1 MNTHY
6 KVIYLPLAVSDL
18 RNIVDYIQNTLKAPE
33 AAIELVNHLDN
44 SIARLE
50 QFPYSCRVYQPA
62 KELEDEYRLLQVKNY
77 IVFYTVKNDKVMI
90 HRVVYSKMDLTKVL
104 SPRKDSQEDSCNE

>member
-1 MNTHY
+1 MY

-18 RNIVDYIQNTLKAPE
+18 RNIVDYIQNRLKASE
-33 AAIELVNHLDN
+33 AAIDLVNQLDN

-90 HRVVYSKMDLTKVL
+90 YRIVYSKMDLTKVL
-104 SPRKDSQEDSCNE
+104 SSHVDSQESPYNE

>member
-1 MNTHY
+1 M
-6 KVIYLPLAVSDL
+6 
-18 RNIVDYIQNTLKAPE
+18 
-33 AAIELVNHLDN
+33 DN

-90 HRVVYSKMDLTKVL
+90 YRIVYSKMDLTKVL
-104 SPRKDSQEDSCNE
+104 SSHVDSQESPYNE